1 MKINNEIMYKKQESK
16 ANSKFN
22 KRMLILKQIKKDNEK
37 FFERINSQ
45 KSLYSQKSMR
55 KSTVSIQSSSK
66 KNSRLSTKGNSSQ
79 RQIER

>member
-1 MKINNEIMYKKQESK
+1 MKINNEIMYKKQENR